1 MTYRAYIKKDYKT
14 IIRQEP
20 DHPRM
25 ACFIR
30 ISIVAGLFVIP
41 WLLSGMKA
49 PVPVATQQSI
59 PTSAVTSLQDQLIES
74 SDISNDPA
82 TETAPLFENE
92 AAGTDGI
99 KPVLMENLNNTINE
113 KPAKPA
119 WQSVMVKRGDSL
131 ARIFQRLNLSA
142 RDLHTIMSLG
152 SETLVLKRLQPGQI
166 LQFHSDKNQFKALK
180 YGVDLATTIYVVKTD
195 DGFHAEIQVEKLET
209 HVKQANVVIEDSLFL
224 SGVEA
229 GLSDN
234 MIMQLVAIYGWD
246 IDFALDIRR
255 DDRFSMIYE
264 EQYKNG
270 IKVKEGPI
278 LAAEFV
284 NRDTPFRAV
293 RYRHEDGHSDYY
305 SETGHSMRKA
315 FLRTP
320 VNFTRI
326 SSRFSLRRKHPI
338 LNKVR
343 AHRGVDY
350 AAPNGT
356 PIKATGDGTVTSLG
370 RNGGLGKAIILRH
383 GGQYSTVYAHLSR
396 YKRGIKTGTRVK
408 QGQIIGYVG
417 MTGLA
422 SGPHLHYE
430 FRVNGVHRNPLKI
443 KLPKAKGIPAKTKSH
458 FMTQIEPLLAELD
471 SIQVNINPI
480 TRNSDNNSKN
490 AVIAMQD
497 NTHTEISD

>member
-1 MTYRAYIKKDYKT
+1 
-14 IIRQEP
+14 
-20 DHPRM
+20 
-25 ACFIR
+25 
-30 ISIVAGLFVIP
+30 
-41 WLLSGMKA
+41 
-49 PVPVATQQSI
+49 
-59 PTSAVTSLQDQLIES
+59 
-74 SDISNDPA
+74 
-82 TETAPLFENE
+82 
-92 AAGTDGI
+92 
-99 KPVLMENLNNTINE
+99 MENLNNTINE
-113 KPAKPA
+113 KPAEPA

-142 RDLHTIMSLG
+142 RDLHTIMTLG
-152 SETLVLKRLQPGQI
+152 NETLVLKRLQPDQI
-166 LQFHSDKNQFKALK
+166 LQLHIDENQFKALK
-180 YGVDLATTIYVVKTD
+180 YGVDLVTTLYVVKTD
-195 DGFHAEIQVEKLET
+195 DGFHAETLIEKLET
-209 HVKQANVVIEDSLFL
+209 HVKHANVVIEDSLFL

-234 MIMQLVAIYGWD
+234 LIMQLVAIYGWD

-326 SSRFSLRRKHPI
+326 SSRFSLKRKHPI

-350 AAPNGT
+350 AAPSGT

-396 YKRGIKTGTRVK
+396 YKKGIKTGIRVK

-443 KLPKAKGIPAKTKSH
+443 KLPKAKGIPAKTKSY

>member
-1 MTYRAYIKKDYKT
+1 M
-14 IIRQEP
+14 
-20 DHPRM
+20 
-25 ACFIR
+25 
-30 ISIVAGLFVIP
+30 
-41 WLLSGMKA
+41 
-49 PVPVATQQSI
+49 
-59 PTSAVTSLQDQLIES
+59 
-74 SDISNDPA
+74 SNGPA

-113 KPAKPA
+113 KPAEPA

-142 RDLHTIMSLG
+142 RDLHTIMTLG
-152 SETLVLKRLQPGQI
+152 NETLVLKRLQPDQI
-166 LQFHSDKNQFKALK
+166 LQLHIDENQFKALK
-180 YGVDLATTIYVVKTD
+180 YGVDLVTTLYVVKTD
-195 DGFHAEIQVEKLET
+195 DGFHAETLIEKLET
-209 HVKQANVVIEDSLFL
+209 HVKHANVVIEDSLFL

-234 MIMQLVAIYGWD
+234 LIMQLVAIYGWD

-326 SSRFSLRRKHPI
+326 SSRFSLKRKHPI

-350 AAPNGT
+350 AAPSGT

-396 YKRGIKTGTRVK
+396 YKKGIKTGIRVK

-443 KLPKAKGIPAKTKSH
+443 KLPKAKGIPAKTKSY

>member
-1 MTYRAYIKKDYKT
+1 
-14 IIRQEP
+14 
-20 DHPRM
+20 
-25 ACFIR
+25 
-30 ISIVAGLFVIP
+30 
-41 WLLSGMKA
+41 MKA
-49 PVPVATQQSI
+49 PVPAVTPQSI

-74 SDISNDPA
+74 SDMSNGPA

-113 KPAKPA
+113 KPAEPA

-142 RDLHTIMSLG
+142 RDLHTIMTLG
-152 SETLVLKRLQPGQI
+152 NETLVLKRLQPDQI
-166 LQFHSDKNQFKALK
+166 LQLHIDENQFKALK
-180 YGVDLATTIYVVKTD
+180 YGVDLVTTLYVVKTD
-195 DGFHAEIQVEKLET
+195 DGFHAETLIEKLET
-209 HVKQANVVIEDSLFL
+209 HVKHANVVIEDSLFL

-234 MIMQLVAIYGWD
+234 LIMQLVAIYGWD

-326 SSRFSLRRKHPI
+326 SSRFSLKRKHPI

-350 AAPNGT
+350 AAPSGT

-396 YKRGIKTGTRVK
+396 YKKGIKTGIRVK

-443 KLPKAKGIPAKTKSH
+443 KLPKAKGIPAKTKSY